1 MMYYRR
7 EAHQSA
13 KEKQL
18 AKGRRSL
25 HERKRSSYAR
35 TTRNGSKNKSWSAQ
49 QNTGP
54 INIDV
59 RRQHNSGSKPRV
71 TRIIPATSSPAKT
84 AQSGGDQRS
93 GLAVSSV
100 QQQKYD
106 AGKTKNPVNPVTD
119 YADQDAPDADGDK
132 NPLQNQVACTFY
144 SERQQTEES
153 EVLAKPKDQDIALRV
168 HVKRRQRLNGSRNQK
183 LTKSFSPAK

>member
-1 MMYYRR
+1 
-7 EAHQSA
+7 
-13 KEKQL
+13 
-18 AKGRRSL
+18 
-25 HERKRSSYAR
+25 
-35 TTRNGSKNKSWSAQ
+35 
-49 QNTGP
+49 
-54 INIDV
+54 
-59 RRQHNSGSKPRV
+59 
-71 TRIIPATSSPAKT
+71 
-84 AQSGGDQRS
+84 
-93 GLAVSSV
+93 LAVSSV

-106 AGKTKNPVNPVTD
+106 AGKTENPVNPVTD

-183 LTKSFSPAK
+183 LTKSFSPEKSTAEPKRVRGEVY